1 MEMLAFVALL
11 IAGFDFED
19 AGKGGGGAIAVPPFR
34 KEKMFIAQGLRKPAV
49 DPKVVIRRRKGFED
63 VSWKLEL

>member
-1 MEMLAFVALL
+1 MEMLAFVALF
-11 IAGFDFED
+11 IAGFDIED
-19 AGKGGGGAIAVPPFR
+19 AGSGGAAVAVPSFR
-34 KEKMFIAQGLRKPAV
+34 QEKMFIAQGLKKPAV